1 MGNANMAMRLSESIA
16 KAEPPPIDGKP
27 YRIVYDSEIKGLG
40 LRVTK
45 AGARSFVL
53 NYRIRGIERR
63 YTIGSYPDWSVAA
76 ARDQA
81 KGLKREIDQGRD
93 VMGECHEERAAPTV
107 NDLVGRYL
115 DEHASRKRP
124 GSRRED
130 EGLIGQWIRPELGSR
145 KVADVRL
152 GDVEK
157 LHRKIT
163 KGACDRDGTP
173 YRANRV
179 LAVLAKMFAL
189 AVRWGYR
196 PDNPTVAYSRASGSC
211 GSKR

>member
-1 MGNANMAMRLSESIA
+1 MATKLSESIA
-16 KAEPPPIDGKP
+16 KAEAPPVDGKP
-27 YRIVYDSEIKGLG
+27 YRIVYDSEVRGFG

-53 NYRIRGIERR
+53 NYRIHGIERR
-63 YTIGSYPDWSVAA
+63 FTIGSFPDWAVAA
-76 ARDQA
+76 ARDEA
-81 KGLKREIDQGRD
+81 KALKRKIDQGRD
-93 VMGECHEERAAPTV
+93 VMGERHEERAAPTV
-107 NDLVGRYL
+107 NELVDRYL

-130 EGLIGQWIRPELGSR
+130 EGLINQWVRPELGRR

-152 GDVEK
+152 ADIER

-163 KGACDRDGTP
+163 KAGTP

-179 LAVLAKMFAL
+179 VSVLSKMLSLAL
-189 AVRWGYR
+189 RW
-196 PDNPTVAYSRASGSC
+196 
-211 GSKR
+211 